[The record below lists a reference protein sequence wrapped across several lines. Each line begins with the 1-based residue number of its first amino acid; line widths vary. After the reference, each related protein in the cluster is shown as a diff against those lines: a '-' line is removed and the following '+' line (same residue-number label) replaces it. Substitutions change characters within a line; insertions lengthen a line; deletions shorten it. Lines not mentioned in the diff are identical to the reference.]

1 MKKIVKMSVSA
12 MIALATFTSSVAIC
26 ANAEESET
34 GKLELVTY
42 DYVSKTE
49 TTSEV
54 SIDMLQTENEEKLDT
69 LGISE
74 ETANAAFDPI

>member
-34 GKLELVTY
+34 GKT
-42 DYVSKTE
+42 
-49 TTSEV
+49 
-54 SIDMLQTENEEKLDT
+54 
-69 LGISE
+69 
-74 ETANAAFDPI
+74 